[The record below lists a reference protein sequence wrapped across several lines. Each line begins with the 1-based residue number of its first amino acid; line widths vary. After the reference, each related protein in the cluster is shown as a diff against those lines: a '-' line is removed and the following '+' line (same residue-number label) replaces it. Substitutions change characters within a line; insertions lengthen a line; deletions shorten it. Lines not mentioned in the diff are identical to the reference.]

1 MGRWYSLSAAQ
12 KKVGYPGTRGQRLL
26 TYLRSVEREEGV
38 SIVKVSKTPTGKTR
52 RRVNELT
59 LLRYFPKAFK
69 EDLDEAGLRPARQSE
84 RRQRRSAA
92 STSGAEARN
101 PDEAARTVDAAR
113 TKT

>member
-1 MGRWYSLSAAQ
+1 MARWYSLPAAQ
-12 KKVGYPGTRGQRLL
+12 KKVGYPGARGNRLL
-26 TYLRSVEREEGV
+26 TYLRSIERKEGV

-84 RRQRRSAA
+84 RWRPRSAA
-92 STSGAEARN
+92 PTADAEART
-101 PDEAARTVDAAR
+101 PDEAARTDDAAR

>member
-26 TYLRSVEREEGV
+26 TYLRGVEREEGV
-38 SIVKVSKTPTGKTR
+38 NIVKVSKTPTGKTR

-69 EDLDEAGLRPARQSE
+69 EDLDEAGLRPARQGE
-84 RRQRRSAA
+84 RRPRRSAVP
-92 STSGAEARN
+92 TVDAEARS
-101 PDEAARTVDAAR
+101 PDEAARIADAVR